1 MKQVLTNMRSKRS
14 EDRLL
19 LTKPESKKVTGN
31 QKSKTLN
38 VPRDHED
45 NIFIPKPTLFVSTK
59 KKKP

>member
-59 KKKP
+59 KKP